1 MDVEPVRT
9 WHRVASPEVSAKQL
23 VGTIQQVETHDQDPT
38 SATGPGDEAEPDPW
52 DEVATE
58 FGDLKDRLTDTYR
71 KVADEHGPTEAEI
84 KQALSTLAG
93 AWDQVAESVTTA
105 LQDPDVRE
113 KLMTAASSFASAF
126 GNTISEFGAEL
137 RNGSNARSEED
148 EV

>member
-1 MDVEPVRT
+1 MDVEPIGPC
-9 WHRVASPEVSAKQL
+9 HCFAAAEVSAKQL
-23 VGTIQQVETHDQDPT
+23 ICTIQQVETHDQDPT
-38 SATGPGDEAEPDPW
+38 SGTAPGDDTGPDPW

-84 KQALSTLAG
+84 KQALATLAG

-113 KLMTAASSFASAF
+113 KLKTAASSFASAF

-137 RNGSNARSEED
+137 RNGSQAGPEE
-148 EV
+148 E